1 MMNSHSEVTLDLN
14 AYSFHTEVR
23 VRLSETDA
31 VGIVFF
37 GSFSTYMDVGRMDYL
52 ENLGLPS
59 FAGNVRD
66 LVPGAVVRSQANFHS
81 PAQYNDVLQI
91 HVRVVELGRTSYTFQ
106 FLITDRKR
114 PRVVATGELKLVWLD
129 QAFRPVTLPDTFR
142 QAIAEFE
149 GTRVVDRS

>member
-1 MMNSHSEVTLDLN
+1 MVDKQSQVTLDLN
-14 AYSFHTEVR
+14 AYRFRTEVR

-66 LVPGAVVRSQANFHS
+66 LVPGAVVRSSASFHS

-91 HVRVVELGRTSYTFQ
+91 HVRVVELGRSSYTFQ

-129 QAFRPVTLPDTFR
+129 VDFRPVRLPDTFR
-142 QAIAEFE
+142 QAIRSFE
-149 GTRVVDRS
+149 GHGVVDLG